1 LSGEVFSRPPARR
14 SLADTFRRTSLNVPS
29 LPAFS
34 FWKTHIIKT
43 HIIKTHIILVYPD
56 CPAGH
61 RDSRG
66 ASELDFNAHSTDE
79 TPSLMVFSDRVNAGR
94 TILTRRRKDARA
106 PGLTKGKNEFCL
118 SQLLASLRLRGFAL
132 NVPILSCDPMV
143 DPGRAVGI
151 KPREVNRMNSESNPM
166 KMTEQIKNPS
176 SRKTA
181 AIHHVFSRIFIN
193 RKHYRSSHSSDW
205 SALNQA

>member
-1 LSGEVFSRPPARR
+1 MSGEVLSRPPARR

-34 FWKTHIIKT
+34 FWKTHIQPMRRQT
-43 HIIKTHIILVYPD
+43 
-56 CPAGH
+56 
-61 RDSRG
+61 
-66 ASELDFNAHSTDE
+66 
-79 TPSLMVFSDRVNAGR
+79 LMVFSDRVNAGR
-94 TILTRRRKDARA
+94 SILTRRRRDARA
-106 PGLTKGKNEFCL
+106 PRITKGKNEFCL
-118 SQLLASLRLRGFAL
+118 SHLLAFLRLRGFAL
-132 NVPILSCDPMV
+132 NVPIISCDPMV

-151 KPREVNRMNSESNPM
+151 NPREVNRMISESNPM

-181 AIHHVFSRIFIN
+181 AIHHVFSRNFIN
-193 RKHYRSSHSSDW
+193 HKHFRSSHSSDW

>member
-1 LSGEVFSRPPARR
+1 MSGEVFSRPPARR

-34 FWKTHIIKT
+34 FWKT

-118 SQLLASLRLRGFAL
+118 SHLLASLRLR
-132 NVPILSCDPMV
+132 VKRSDPFV
-143 DPGRAVGI
+143 RPHGGS
-151 KPREVNRMNSESNPM
+151 RE
-166 KMTEQIKNPS
+166 S
-176 SRKTA
+176 SRNKPT
-181 AIHHVFSRIFIN
+181 VGQSNDFRI
-193 RKHYRSSHSSDW
+193 KSDE
-205 SALNQA
+205 ND